1 MWKRHIRKI
10 DEKEL
15 KENYGSTEKIE
26 SYLSNFSDM
35 NLEDRIELLTY
46 VLDSPKNNDYNLIR
60 KYSSDP
66 EIRNLLMSIKLGNS
80 YFDRQFGLKTNKITK
95 KAYSQFND
103 ISNKD
108 QQSIIEGCKA
118 YLMFQKVG
126 LFDLPKEVVDYFN
139 SEEINPILNAV
150 KEAILSTNS
159 FNCDESTLNR
169 IKAIERQER
178 MDDFL
183 RNEESERLQE
193 LLSSL

>member
-66 EIRNLLMSIKLGNS
+66 EIRNLLMSIKLGNT

-126 LFDLPKEVVDYFN
+126 LFDLPIEVIDYFN
-139 SEEINPILNAV
+139 SEEINTILNAV
-150 KEAILSTNS
+150 KECILSLNS

-183 RNEESERLQE
+183 RNEELERLQE

>member
-1 MWKRHIRKI
+1 MWKRHIAKI
-10 DEKEL
+10 DKKEL
-15 KENYGSTEKIE
+15 ELNYGTKQKLEP
-26 SYLSNFSDM
+26 YLSNISEM
-35 NLEDRIELLTY
+35 LIEDKIEMLTF
-46 VLDSPKNNDYNLIR
+46 VIDSPGIDYNLIK

-66 EIRNLLMSIKLGNS
+66 EIRNLLISIKLGTS
-80 YFDRQFGLKTNKITK
+80 YFDKQFALRTNKVTK
-95 KAYSQFND
+95 KEYSQFNN

-108 QQSIIEGCKA
+108 QQSIIEACKA

-126 LFDLPKEVVDYFN
+126 LFDLPKDVVDYFN

-169 IKAIERQER
+169 IKSIERQER

-183 RNEESERLQE
+183 RDIES
-193 LLSSL
+193 